1 MSESEPC
8 KGRCQRAGDC
18 SCGDC
23 GLFAGTV
30 PALSLKRAY
39 ARSSRVSHGP
49 SIHSLLVTHHHEPS
63 CCLQRPRVLLSFFF
77 IFPPCSLFF
86 IFFILLFLRLRINA
100 RQGQRALRRRTV
112 PLNSP
117 YPFSLPSLPPSPP
130 PLFLRALF
138 FHIFY
143 LFVHRDEEISESDEE
158 GPLIGCSVCETQT
171 TSELVLAAHRRATGH
186 GCFSCRNCAF
196 WAPEIK
202 EIELHYLSDH
212 CFNLLPAYSEADRR
226 YDASVRCPGRPRL
239 FYSHV
244 KGH

>member
-1 MSESEPC
+1 MN
-8 KGRCQRAGDC
+8 
-18 SCGDC
+18 
-23 GLFAGTV
+23 
-30 PALSLKRAY
+30 PAAVCNDLRFFS
-39 ARSSRVSHGP
+39 P
-49 SIHSLLVTHHHEPS
+49 
-63 CCLQRPRVLLSFFF
+63 FF
-77 IFPPCSLFF
+77 IFSRLAVSFLFY
-86 IFFILLFLRLRINA
+86 FILLFLRLRINA